1 MIEIIAGSSEG
12 PFTDR
17 YTNGIKY
24 FLRRVICIHGKGASM
39 KFDNF
44 KSTAII
50 DGVIYK
56 MDDPVRIDVNAWC
69 NDQENE
75 DYTII

>member
-1 MIEIIAGSSEG
+1 
-12 PFTDR
+12 
-17 YTNGIKY
+17 
-24 FLRRVICIHGKGASM
+24 M